1 MATDIIARGMITEYK
16 SGTNINFKE
25 NDDGSVTISASGDV
39 SSEDT
44 VARDAIDNHKSDTS
58 NPHNVTPAQIGLGN
72 VNNTADLDKPI
83 STAVQTALDN
93 KANIKHT
100 HKKSDIT
107 DFPNSLPADG
117 GNADTVNNHTVGT
130 DVPTNALFT
139 DTVYDDTEI
148 DNRVKKNTDDI
159 SQLFDITKDG
169 ETITGSSSYT
179 IENAVDYP
187 LIGLNLYGKST
198 QNGTPTPESP
208 VEIVSVGDS
217 GSIEVKTRGK
227 NLFDL
232 NKSNWKTKEI
242 NGVTFTIND
251 NGEILVN
258 GTATSATTV
267 IFLGYDKQGKL
278 PTGQLILSGCPQT
291 NVEGGTCR
299 LQFYYNSPTLGS
311 KQMWQSNSVEATITL
326 PSDYTDYNCSIF
338 INKGFTANNLVFKP
352 MLRSA
357 TITDSTFEPYKGNTA
372 SITASAL
379 PLCGIPVSSGG
390 NYTDSNG
397 QQWICDELIY
407 NTDGTGKI
415 IKRTQKII
423 FDGSDDEG
431 WATSQTQTS
440 GKNRIIT
447 KSIKSNV
454 FKPQDAAN
462 MPRVICDN
470 YSAVSATNTYFNN
483 NGISI
488 DTVGSLIIY
497 DEERSALSAA
507 EWKSSFAANPI
518 TVVYQFAEPQEIQ
531 LTAAEMT
538 ALRQLQTFNG
548 TTSIANSSGA
558 EMSVKYCTNK
568 ALSEFAYP
576 ITMGLQKQ
584 IDELRAAILSMG
596 GNV

>member
-44 VARDAIDNHKSDTS
+44 VARETIDNHKLNKN
-58 NPHNVTPAQIGLGN
+58 NPHNVTAEQIGLNN

-159 SQLFDITKDG
+159 SQLFDITKGG
-169 ETITGSSSYT
+169 ESANGNSSYT
-179 IENAVDYP
+179 LTNAADYP
-187 LIGLNLYGKST
+187 IIGLNMYGKST
-198 QNGTPTPESP
+198 QNGTPTPENP
-208 VEIVSVGDS
+208 VDIVSVGDK
-217 GSIEVKTRGK
+217 GFDIVTK
-227 NLFDL
+227 NDTHFNIL
-232 NKSNWKTKEI
+232 S
-242 NGVTFTIND
+242 VRD
-251 NGEILVN
+251 NGGEIITKQPVSAAAKVGN
-258 GTATSATTV
+258 KATFKVTATGDGLTYQWQWSTDGGITWKNSSTRNATYSITTDAAYN
-267 IFLGYDKQGKL
+267 GYKYRCVV
-278 PTGQLILSGCPQT
+278 TNSSG
-291 NVEGGTCR
+291 
-299 LQFYYNSPTLGS
+299 NSETSNEVTLHIVS
-311 KQMWQSNSVEATITL
+311 DDCEIT
-326 PSDYTDYNCSIF
+326 
-338 INKGFTANNLVFKP
+338 
-352 MLRSA
+352 
-357 TITDSTFEPYKGNTA
+357 TA

>member
-44 VARDAIDNHKSDTS
+44 VARETIDNHKLNKN
-58 NPHNVTPAQIGLGN
+58 NPHNVTAEQIGLNN

-217 GSIEVKTRGK
+217 GT
-227 NLFDL
+227 
-232 NKSNWKTKEI
+232 
-242 NGVTFTIND
+242 
-251 NGEILVN
+251 VN
-258 GTATSATTV
+258 
-267 IFLGYDKQGKL
+267 I
-278 PTGQLILSGCPQT
+278 
-291 NVEGGTCR
+291 
-299 LQFYYNSPTLGS
+299 
-311 KQMWQSNSVEATITL
+311 
-326 PSDYTDYNCSIF
+326 
-338 INKGFTANNLVFKP
+338 TANNGADV
-352 MLRSA
+352 SV
-357 TITDSTFEPYKGNTA
+357 TVEITT
-372 SITASAL
+372 AL

-397 QQWICDELIY
+397 QQWVCDELIY
-407 NTDGTGKI
+407 NADGTGKI

-431 WATSQTQTS
+431 WATFPTQTS

-454 FKPQDAAN
+454 FKPQNAAN

-470 YSAVSATNTYFNN
+470 YSANSADNTYFNN

-518 TVVYQFAEPQEIQ
+518 TVVYQFAEPQEIE

-538 ALRQLQTFNG
+538 ALRRLQTFNG
-548 TTSIANSSGA
+548 TTSISNNRGA